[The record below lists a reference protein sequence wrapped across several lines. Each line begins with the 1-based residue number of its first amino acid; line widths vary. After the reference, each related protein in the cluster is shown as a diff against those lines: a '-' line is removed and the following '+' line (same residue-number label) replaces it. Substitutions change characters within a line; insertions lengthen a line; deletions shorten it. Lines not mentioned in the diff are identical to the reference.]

1 MPGTSDY
8 TTEEVLDT
16 VWIEKE
22 TSVKETRKP
31 IAQSGRTSGTRCA
44 SDASDITPVRL
55 AILIAT
61 YAVDSVFKTMY
72 TNNYELSVRDQVHK
86 QLQACFEI
94 AYKDIII
101 YHYG

>member
-44 SDASDITPVRL
+44 SDASDITPGITIVEETRVG
-55 AILIAT
+55 AQEPT
-61 YAVDSVFKTMY
+61 GES
-72 TNNYELSVRDQVHK
+72 R
-86 QLQACFEI
+86 
-94 AYKDIII
+94 
-101 YHYG
+101 